1 MESSELWKLALFALC
16 MILSGFFSSAETA
29 FIALPRAQ
37 LMQLVNSGNSRA
49 RLALHLVQRPERLL
63 ATVLLSNNLV
73 NTAAAALG
81 TVIAISLIQNST
93 LALLAST
100 LTVTFLLLVFS
111 EVLPKTVAWKRSE
124 QVSLAFARPLAL
136 VQWVLFPAIQIL
148 HGITLAFTKVVGID
162 TQMARSSEQ
171 EIKTLIRV
179 GVQAGEVEPS
189 EATLLERVFR
199 FGDQQ
204 VTEIMTPRPE
214 IVWVQ
219 EGTTLNQ
226 FFQIYSGHR
235 HTRFPVFQDSIE
247 NVTGVI
253 SIKDLFLALAQ
264 GNLGLDDSVTSLARP
279 AMFVPETKPV
289 RETFAEMQ
297 PGRQGLVLAV
307 DEFGGIAGMATLEQL
322 LEVIVG
328 DVADEGDAAEQ
339 TYVAVSDT
347 VFRLKASVGIAEIN
361 DELDLQ
367 LPEGQYKTVAGFILE
382 TLGRVP
388 VEGDTVHFQDLTLTV
403 RTMDGVRIDEVD
415 VERIE

>member
-29 FIALPRAQ
+29 FIALPRTQ
-37 LMQLVNSGNSRA
+37 LMHLVNSGNSRA
-49 RLALHLVQRPERLL
+49 RLALRLIQSPERLL

-93 LALLAST
+93 LALLTST

-148 HGITLAFTKVVGID
+148 NGITLAFTKVVGID

-179 GVQAGEVEPS
+179 GAQAGEVEPS
-189 EATLLERVFR
+189 EAALLESVFR

-204 VTEIMTPRPE
+204 VTEIMTPRPD

-219 EGTTLNQ
+219 EGTTLSQ
-226 FFQIYSGHR
+226 FSQIYSEHR
-235 HTRFPVFQDSIE
+235 HTQFPVFQDSFE

-253 SIKDLFLALAQ
+253 SIKDLFLAFAQ

-279 AMFVPETKPV
+279 AMFIPETKPV

-297 PGRQGLVLAV
+297 SSRQRFVLTV

-328 DVADEGDAAEQ
+328 EVADEGDVPEQ

-367 LPEGQYKTVAGFILE
+367 LPEGQYKTVAGFLLE

-388 VEGDTVHFQDLTLTV
+388 VEGDSVHFQDLTLTV
-403 RTMDGVRIDEVD
+403 RAMDGVRIVEVD
-415 VERIE
+415 VEQIK